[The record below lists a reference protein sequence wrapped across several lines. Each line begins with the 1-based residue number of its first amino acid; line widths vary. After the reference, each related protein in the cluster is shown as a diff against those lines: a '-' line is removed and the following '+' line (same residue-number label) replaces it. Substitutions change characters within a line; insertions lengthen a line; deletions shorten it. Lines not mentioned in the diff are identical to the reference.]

1 MSDREHARALPALA
15 ERDLLALRAMIPNRD
30 IADEIVG
37 FRAQQAA
44 EKALKAWLTADSKDY
59 SRTHDLSALLGS
71 LVDAGHDVAAFLA
84 LVRLNVFAVRFRY
97 EALGP
102 ATPFADRKEIA
113 DEIDSLL
120 AVVRA
125 HVTEG

>member
-1 MSDREHARALPALA
+1 MSDREHARALLVLA
-15 ERDLLALRAMIPNRD
+15 ERDLRALRAMAPNRD

-37 FRAQQAA
+37 FHAQQAA
-44 EKALKAWLTADSKDY
+44 EKALKAWLAADSQDY
-59 SRTHDLSALLGS
+59 PRIHDLSALLGS
-71 LVDAGHDVAAFLA
+71 LADVGHDVTEFLP

-102 ATPFADRKEIA
+102 AAPFEDRNEIA

-120 AVVRA
+120 TVIRA
-125 HVTEG
+125 HVIGP